1 MIGYL
6 AVLFQRNDVADGEAV
21 SHKIAGA
28 LVVENVVEVFKDSA
42 GIIVR
47 VHLTGI
53 NGFIVGRVRR
63 CGQTAEVG
71 KTQLHRRVPAQL
83 IDRHRIGG
91 AVQKALFHITG
102 RDMAFDRIPI
112 RLCDPE
118 HSVMLDDI
126 LGLKNHFFGVVGM
139 EHINRDVMLQQLQ
152 RPVFGKREHIA
163 VQIPIAAHIVHRQR
177 GVRHRDGLFQLR
189 EHIICRIGG
198 NSDCAGDLFPSTE
211 GQLVCLL
218 QVFQQLQR
226 RKADRRSTA
235 NVVELANFKS
245 RCGQLLF
252 GAVEYAAIQHFCG
265 TGVIDGV
272 INACVA
278 ALNVNVFVVV
288 HHVELFRLW
297 RFHAWLLRSGQILP
311 VYAAL
316 LANLRKVPV
325 NVRNQLG
332 SRLVDGFQTGAK
344 LFQLLAL

>member
-1 MIGYL
+1 M
-6 AVLFQRNDVADGEAV
+6 FQ
-21 SHKIAGA
+21 
-28 LVVENVVEVFKDSA
+28 
-42 GIIVR
+42 
-47 VHLTGI
+47 
-53 NGFIVGRVRR
+53 
-63 CGQTAEVG
+63 
-71 KTQLHRRVPAQL
+71 QLHC
-83 IDRHRIGG
+83 
-91 AVQKALFHITG
+91 
-102 RDMAFDRIPI
+102 PI
-112 RLCDPE
+112 L
-118 HSVMLDDI
+118 
-126 LGLKNHFFGVVGM
+126 
-139 EHINRDVMLQQLQ
+139 
-152 RPVFGKREHIA
+152 GKREHITI
-163 VQIPIAAHIVHRQR
+163 QIPIAAHIVHRQR

>member
-1 MIGYL
+1 M
-6 AVLFQRNDVADGEAV
+6 F
-21 SHKIAGA
+21 S
-28 LVVENVVEVFKDSA
+28 
-42 GIIVR
+42 
-47 VHLTGI
+47 
-53 NGFIVGRVRR
+53 
-63 CGQTAEVG
+63 
-71 KTQLHRRVPAQL
+71 
-83 IDRHRIGG
+83 
-91 AVQKALFHITG
+91 
-102 RDMAFDRIPI
+102 
-112 RLCDPE
+112 
-118 HSVMLDDI
+118 
-126 LGLKNHFFGVVGM
+126 
-139 EHINRDVMLQQLQ
+139 
-152 RPVFGKREHIA
+152 
-163 VQIPIAAHIVHRQR
+163 
-177 GVRHRDGLFQLR
+177 
-189 EHIICRIGG
+189 
-198 NSDCAGDLFPSTE
+198 STE

-226 RKADRRSTA
+226 RKADRRGIA
-235 NVVELANFKS
+235 NVVELANFKR

-297 RFHAWLLRSGQILP
+297 RFHAWLLRRGKIIP
-311 VYAAL
+311 FDAAL

>member
-1 MIGYL
+1 
-6 AVLFQRNDVADGEAV
+6 
-21 SHKIAGA
+21 
-28 LVVENVVEVFKDSA
+28 
-42 GIIVR
+42 
-47 VHLTGI
+47 
-53 NGFIVGRVRR
+53 
-63 CGQTAEVG
+63 
-71 KTQLHRRVPAQL
+71 
-83 IDRHRIGG
+83 
-91 AVQKALFHITG
+91 
-102 RDMAFDRIPI
+102 MAFDRIPI
-112 RLCDPE
+112 RSRDPE
-118 HSVMLDDI
+118 HPVMLDDV
-126 LGLKNHFFGVVGM
+126 LGFKNHFLDVVGI
-139 EHINRDVMLQQLQ
+139 EHINRDVMFQQLH
-152 RPVFGKREHIA
+152 RPILGKREHIA

-177 GVRHRDGLFQLR
+177 GVRHRDGLLQLR

-332 SRLVDGFQTGAK
+332 GSLVDGFQTGAK